1 MSESYPWEEEL
12 PPTAHATPHP
22 ATPPTGMPPLQMELE
37 APAAA
42 GPEPTSSAITPPATT
57 PPEPGAE
64 PPSVPPVVQPDGDPR
79 HKEQAGALAAPPP
92 AAPPGV
98 APEVSRGPAQGIA
111 EVPPEQPHGDPPRP
125 PARER
130 PVARKE
136 YYSIGEV
143 SELAGLP
150 AHVLRYWESQFPV
163 LNPSKNRSGNRAY
176 QRKEIKLILLVKHL
190 LYEEKYTVEGAKAKL
205 DQLRRGG
212 LLAEHTARALDT
224 QTLALLREDVA
235 RLREL
240 LASG

>member
-1 MSESYPWEEEL
+1 MSGDYPWDEL
-12 PPTAHATPHP
+12 VPESGDSDAAQPPPESP
-22 ATPPTGMPPLQMELE
+22 VQMELD
-37 APAAA
+37 AVPAAA
-42 GPEPTSSAITPPATT
+42 ESTSQPSSPAA
-57 PPEPGAE
+57 EHGAE
-64 PPSVPPVVQPDGDPR
+64 PPNVPAVTQPDGDPR
-79 HKEQAGALAAPPP
+79 RREQAELPAAVPPP
-92 AAPPGV
+92 AKEGA
-98 APEVSRGPAQGIA
+98 AAR
-111 EVPPEQPHGDPPRP
+111 PHGDSPRA

-190 LYEEKYTVEGAKAKL
+190 LYDEKYTVEGAKAKL

-212 LLAEHTARALDT
+212 TLAEHTARALDA

-240 LASG
+240 LSSPPS

>member
-1 MSESYPWEEEL
+1 
-12 PPTAHATPHP
+12 
-22 ATPPTGMPPLQMELE
+22 MELE
-37 APAAA
+37 
-42 GPEPTSSAITPPATT
+42 TPPA
-57 PPEPGAE
+57 AE
-64 PPSVPPVVQPDGDPR
+64 PSRASPAAEPEGEPRREVQPAPVPAPAGR
-79 HKEQAGALAAPPP
+79 HEGGTRSP
-92 AAPPGV
+92 AEPLRHSP
-98 APEVSRGPAQGIA
+98 
-111 EVPPEQPHGDPPRP
+111 
-125 PARER
+125 RER

-150 AHVLRYWESQFPV
+150 PHVLRYWESQFPV

-212 LLAEHTARALDT
+212 LLAEHTARALDS
-224 QTLALLREDVA
+224 QTLTLLREDVA

-240 LASG
+240 LASD